1 MDVEAVADELYALR
15 PEDFT
20 AARNAR
26 AAQARK
32 AGDRA
37 LAEAIGRMRRPSL
50 SAWAGNLLVR
60 ERPEE
65 VRRLLRLGEG
75 LRQAHRE
82 LDGALLRELSRRQR
96 DVIGALSRQA
106 LHLAAEA
113 GHPLGADAQR
123 EVENTLHAVVADAG
137 AAGEWASGRLDRP
150 LSATSGFPAVAEG
163 AAPRREPA
171 ASRPRPTAPDP
182 SPGRPSP
189 GRPSPGREKTEDRQE
204 RLRRLAGARREA
216 DAADRELRAR
226 EREAADARREED
238 TARERAERLE
248 LRVAELAGELHRL
261 EDEHRQALAAART
274 ARTRARTADRRV
286 RDAARRAETAAARA
300 ERPTE
305 TA

>member
-1 MDVEAVADELYALR
+1 MDAEAVADELYALR

-82 LDGALLRELSRRQR
+82 LDGARLRELSRRQR

-106 LHLAAEA
+106 RHLAAQA
-113 GHPLGADAQR
+113 GHPLGAGAQR
-123 EVENTLHAVVADAG
+123 EVENTLHAVLADPG

-150 LSATSGFPAVAEG
+150 LGAASGFPAVAEG

-171 ASRPRPTAPDP
+171 PPRPAPAAPDAGP
-182 SPGRPSP
+182 ARPSP
-189 GRPSPGREKTEDRQE
+189 AREETEGERSGCAGWPGRGGTPTQPTASCEPASV
-204 RLRRLAGARREA
+204 RRRTPGA
-216 DAADRELRAR
+216 
-226 EREAADARREED
+226 
-238 TARERAERLE
+238 T
-248 LRVAELAGELHRL
+248 
-261 EDEHRQALAAART
+261 
-274 ARTRARTADRRV
+274 RTRRRNGRSGSGAASASWPGNCAGWRTSTNGPEPPP
-286 RDAARRAETAAARA
+286 ARRAPGRGPPAAAHGRPHA
-300 ERPTE
+300 EPKRPPRGW

>member
-106 LHLAAEA
+106 RHLAAQA

-123 EVENTLHAVVADAG
+123 EVENTLHAVLADAG
-137 AAGEWASGRLDRP
+137 AAGAWASGRLDRP

-163 AAPRREPA
+163 AAPPREPA
-171 ASRPRPTAPDP
+171 APRPGPTAPDP
-182 SPGRPSP
+182 SPARPAP
-189 GRPSPGREKTEDRQE
+189 ARGKTEDEPE
-204 RLRRLAGARREA
+204 RLRRLARARREA

-248 LRVAELAGELHRL
+248 RRVAELAGELHRL

-274 ARTRARTADRRV
+274 ARTRTRTADRRV

-300 ERPTE
+300 DRPTE
-305 TA
+305 SA